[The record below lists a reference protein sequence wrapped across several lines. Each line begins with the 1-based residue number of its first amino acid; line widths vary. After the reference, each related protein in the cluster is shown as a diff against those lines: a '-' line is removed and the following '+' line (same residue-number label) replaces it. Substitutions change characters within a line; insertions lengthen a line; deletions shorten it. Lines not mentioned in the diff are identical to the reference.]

1 MIDPGYEWLG
11 IAAVVFFFVV
21 TQLCLK
27 NSDTRS
33 LDEASMIP
41 FADDPE
47 VARRVEQATGKAIH
61 CVDIAEHVTTT
72 KNDWVDVEM

>member
-1 MIDPGYEWLG
+1 MTEAAYEWLG

-27 NSDTRS
+27 NSDTENS
-33 LDEASMIP
+33 EEASMIP

-47 VARRVEQATGKAIH
+47 VARRVEQATGKTIR
-61 CVDIAEHVTTT
+61 CVEIIEWD
-72 KNDWVDVEM
+72 KVDM

>member
-1 MIDPGYEWLG
+1 MIEPGYEWLG
-11 IAAVVFFFVV
+11 VAAVVFFFVV

-33 LDEASMIP
+33 IDEASMIP

-47 VARRVEQATGKAIH
+47 VARRVEQATGKTIH
-61 CVDIAEHVTTT
+61 CVDTAEHAIPTQ
-72 KNDWVDVEM
+72 NDWIDVEM